1 MDSFAIRNLQAF
13 FKSNEEAIGL
23 SQNAEQAAIF
33 SNVFLGTSPLDYEES
48 FIQLKSFVD
57 QSLDEVKPE
66 LHRVLFPIFVQLFLN
81 MILKKFS
88 DEAGDFFNKYK
99 KDFLPDQKT
108 DI

>member
-23 SQNAEQAAIF
+23 AQNAEQAALF
-33 SNVFLGTSPLDYEES
+33 SNVFLGTAPRDYEES

-66 LHRVLFPIFVQLFLN
+66 LNRVLFPVFVQLFLN
-81 MILKKFS
+81 MILKRFTE
-88 DEAGDFFNKYK
+88 EALEFFAKYK
-99 KDFLPDQKT
+99 KDFLPE
-108 DI
+108 